1 MTAKLSPTRKLL
13 LDLVREDTTL
23 SPQQLAERL
32 GVSKQTIIRNLH
44 WLSRHGFGDLMP
56 GSSGRG
62 NFTKL
67 IPVQGSL

>member
-1 MTAKLSPTRKLL
+1 MSAKLSPTRRQL
-13 LDLVREDTTL
+13 LDLVREEPTL

-44 WLSRHGFGDLMP
+44 WLSRHGFGDLLP

-67 IPVQGSL
+67 IPI